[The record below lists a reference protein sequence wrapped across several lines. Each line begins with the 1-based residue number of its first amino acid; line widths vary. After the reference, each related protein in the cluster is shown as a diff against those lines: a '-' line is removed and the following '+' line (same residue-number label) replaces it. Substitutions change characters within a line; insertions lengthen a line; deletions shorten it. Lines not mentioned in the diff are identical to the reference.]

1 MEITPKKELYA
12 QALVKNMGHQMNAW
26 LELHPNVKKASARAN
41 SSRMLADVS
50 VRLRVFEILEQNG
63 LGLNE
68 VAKKLSEFMNA
79 KYYVL
84 NEKKERILSDN
95 RLIQF
100 QGLTLIL
107 RLYDSLLR
115 AGVGIDPKEIAQLN
129 QALDRE
135 AEK

>member
-12 QALVKNMGHQMNAW
+12 QALVRNMGHQMNAW

>member
-1 MEITPKKELYA
+1 
-12 QALVKNMGHQMNAW
+12 MGHQMNAW

-107 RLYDSLLR
+107 RLYDSLLK
-115 AGVGIDPKEIAQLN
+115 ASGGTVPHDMAQLN
-129 QALDRE
+129 EELNPE
-135 AEK
+135 PEK

>member
-1 MEITPKKELYA
+1 
-12 QALVKNMGHQMNAW
+12 MGHQMNAW